1 MNKICIVVERE
12 KPMPATTAGYAPIC
26 LDWKGCLMD
35 GAGRKGRCVY
45 YQGGGVRSLPPG
57 GRRRGGGV
65 AGGGEV
71 DISVG
76 NKPQI
81 HQPVVTLATN
91 PKCQNQFGFY
101 TADSHMLDVLLN
113 NNFQKETNK

>member
-1 MNKICIVVERE
+1 
-12 KPMPATTAGYAPIC
+12 
-26 LDWKGCLMD
+26 MD

-45 YQGGGVRSLPPG
+45 YHLPPG

-76 NKPQI
+76 NKPHI
-81 HQPVVTLATN
+81 HQPVVTLTTN

-101 TADSHMLDVLLN
+101 SADSQMPAVYAPELFPKRKKQTSFVWSHSTFV
-113 NNFQKETNK
+113 K